1 MEQTVT
7 AFLDT
12 NVLVYQV
19 DSKAPAKQ
27 RRAQTL
33 TALLYQQN
41 EAVIST
47 QVLQEFYNTATGKLR
62 IPSHVSEG
70 LARSFTQGRVVQL
83 VPSLLFAAMRR
94 HASGEFS
101 FWDALI
107 VEAALSAGCK
117 TLYSEDMQHGRVI
130 DGMTLENPFVG
141 L

>member
-1 MEQTVT
+1 VT

-12 NVLVYQV
+12 NILVYQV
-19 DSKAPAKQ
+19 DNKAPAKQ
-27 RRAQTL
+27 QRAQSL

-62 IPSHVSEG
+62 IPSSVSEG
-70 LARSFTQGRVVQL
+70 LARSFAKGRVVQL
-83 VPSLLFAAMRR
+83 VPSILFSAMQR
-94 HASGEFS
+94 HASSQFY

-107 VEAALSAGCK
+107 VEAALAAGCK
-117 TLYSEDMQHGRVI
+117 TLYSEDMQHGLVVN
-130 DGMTLENPFVG
+130 GMTIENPFVG